1 MAERLAVPAPAKL
14 NLFLHVTGRRPDG
27 YHELQ
32 TVFQLLDWGDFV
44 HLEVT
49 AEPDIRRG
57 ADIEGVD
64 EASDLSLRA
73 ARQLQQAARAA
84 GRPWGGAVIT
94 VDKHIPRGS
103 GMGGASTDAA
113 SVLLGLNALW
123 ACGFDEDALAAMGL
137 SLGAD
142 VPVFVRGR
150 SAWAEGIGD
159 RLTPMPLGPR
169 WYVLVFPGEGAETA
183 ALFADPALRRDAQ
196 RLEPGLRDDLCAL
209 GNDFLPV
216 LLKRSPAVAEAFESL
231 RDFGAPRLTGS
242 GSTLFLEAADEA
254 AANRLTSALK
264 NHYNVRAV
272 RGRDRSPALDAVAR
286 SG

>member
-1 MAERLAVPAPAKL
+1 MAERLEVPAPAKL

-27 YHELQ
+27 YHDLQ
-32 TVFQLLDWGDFV
+32 TVFQLLDWGDRV

-49 AEPDIRRG
+49 EERDVRRG

-64 EASDLSLRA
+64 VESDLSLRA
-73 ARQLQQAARAA
+73 ARRLQQEARTA
-84 GRPWGGAVIT
+84 GRRWGGAVIT
-94 VDKHIPRGS
+94 IDKRIPLGS
-103 GMGGASTDAA
+103 GLGGASTDAA

-123 ACGFDEDALAAMGL
+123 GCGFEVEALTDMGR

-142 VPVFVRGR
+142 VPVFVQGH

-159 RLTPMPLGPR
+159 RLTPLPLGPR
-169 WYVLVFPGEGAETA
+169 WYVLLFPGEGAETA
-183 ALFADPALRRDAQ
+183 ALFADPGLRRDAPLLQ
-196 RLEPGLRDDLCAL
+196 AGLRDDLCDL

-216 LLKRSPAVAEAFESL
+216 LLKRSPAVADAVDFL
-231 RDFGAPRLTGS
+231 RDFGTPRLTGS
-242 GSTLFLEAADEA
+242 GSTLFLEASDEA

-272 RGRDRSPALDAVAR
+272 RGLDRSPALDAVAP
-286 SG
+286 GG

>member
-27 YHELQ
+27 FHDLQ
-32 TVFQLLDWGDFV
+32 TVFQLLDWGDLV
-44 HLEVT
+44 YLEVT

-57 ADIEGVD
+57 VDIGGVD
-64 EASDLSLRA
+64 EESDLSLRA
-73 ARQLQQAARAA
+73 ARQLQQKARAA
-84 GRPWGGAVIT
+84 GRPWGGAVISI
-94 VDKHIPRGS
+94 DKRIPLGS
-103 GMGGASTDAA
+103 GLGGASSDAA

-123 ACGFDEDALAAMGL
+123 GCGFDEEALAALGR

-142 VPVFVRGR
+142 VPVFVRGH

-159 RLTPMPLGPR
+159 RLTPLPLGPR

-183 ALFADPALRRDAQ
+183 ALFADPGLRRDAP
-196 RLEPGLRDDLCAL
+196 RLQAGLLDDLCGL

-216 LLKRSPAVAEAFESL
+216 LLKRSPAVAEAVDVL
-231 RDFGAPRLTGS
+231 RDFGTPRLTGS

-254 AANRLTSALK
+254 VANRLTSALK
-264 NHYNVRAV
+264 NH
-272 RGRDRSPALDAVAR
+272 
-286 SG
+286 